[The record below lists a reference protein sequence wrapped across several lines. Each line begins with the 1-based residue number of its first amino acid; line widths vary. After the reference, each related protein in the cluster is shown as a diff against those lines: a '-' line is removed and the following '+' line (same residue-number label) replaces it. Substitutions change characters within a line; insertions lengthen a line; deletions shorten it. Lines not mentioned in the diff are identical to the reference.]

1 MEWITPKTDWDGDA
15 VNPTDYNR
23 IKNNLLYLHNK
34 INEHFPPDKPL
45 PDLGVDKAYGDYYY
59 ASEFNAF
66 EDELEDL
73 NKRAYNYD
81 IGKKQI
87 FVSLGKFITSNE
99 LNRIESAT
107 LKLYQMIEQIEGKSV
122 RTAFK
127 ASKDYFPN
135 KIRNRS

>member
-1 MEWITPKTDWDGDA
+1 MEWINPKTDWDGEA
-15 VNPTDYNR
+15 LNPVDYNR

-34 INEHFPPDKPL
+34 INEHFPPDKPF
-45 PDLGVDKAYGDYYY
+45 PDFGNDKIYGDYYY

-73 NKRAYNYD
+73 NKRAYSYD

-87 FVSLGKFITSNE
+87 FVDLGKFITSNE

-107 LKLYQMIEQIEGKSV
+107 LKLYQMIEQIESKSV
-122 RTAFK
+122 RTTFK
-127 ASKDYFPN
+127 ATGDYFPN